1 MNAKK
6 QNLLKQLTLIFMLI
20 IFACQLSSLT
30 NNNAIQ
36 YPSDKHPM
44 GIEVSHH
51 HSHVHEHLDNNTNKL
66 IQNLD
71 SDFQHHEHAKHSHT
85 VYFPPSN
92 LAIATA
98 YNQSL
103 SIIGFSKNYKNLTHA
118 PPIPPPIV

>member
-20 IFACQLSSLT
+20 IFACQLTSST
-30 NNNAIQ
+30 NNSAIQ

-51 HSHVHEHLDNNTNKL
+51 HSHGHEHHKNNNKQL
-66 IQNLD
+66 THNIE
-71 SDFQHHEHAKHSHT
+71 SDLQHHEHANHSHT

-92 LAIATA
+92 LALATA
-98 YNQSL
+98 YYQSL
-103 SIIGFSKNYKNLTHA
+103 SVIGFSQEYKNLIYA
-118 PPIPPPIV
+118 PPIPPPTV